1 MVTAIESIAHR
12 LYPLSMQLFF
22 RVFVKP
28 LWRLS
33 RIIVIS
39 LLTLYV
45 VFCVLLFVFQ
55 RSLLYFPT
63 SLPAVAEDFTEKL
76 PVEDIELTL
85 SVKHGSGSNAI
96 IYFGGNAEEVS
107 TGLAELASY
116 FPDYGLYLQHYRG
129 YGGSGGKPSENALHA
144 DARAV
149 FDLVQSRYENIVV
162 IGRSLGSGV
171 AIKLAA
177 ENPVDRLVLVTPYD
191 SILNLARRRYPFVPI
206 KMMLI
211 DEFQSVLYAP
221 AIKIP
226 VLVVTAQIDNLIP
239 RDHTNA
245 LLNEFAPGIAN
256 AITVPGTE
264 HNTISD
270 NSNYFLEIQKFLDTD

>member
-1 MVTAIESIAHR
+1 
-12 LYPLSMQLFF
+12 MQLLF
-22 RVFVKP
+22 RVFLKP

-33 RIIVIS
+33 RIIVTT

-63 SLPAVAEDFTEKL
+63 SLPAAAEDFTEIL
-76 PVEDIELTL
+76 SAGDIELTL
-85 SVKHGSGSNAI
+85 SVKRGSGSNAI

-107 TGLAELASY
+107 GGLAELASF
-116 FPDYGLYLQHYRG
+116 FPDYGIYLQHYRG
-129 YGGSGGKPSENALHA
+129 YGGSAGKPSEKALHA
-144 DARAV
+144 DAAAV
-149 FDLVQSRYENIVV
+149 FKLVQSRYENIAV

-177 ENPVDRLVLVTPYD
+177 ENQVNRLVLVSPYD
-191 SILNLARRRYPFVPI
+191 SVLSLARARYPFVPI

-221 AIKIP
+221 EVKVP
-226 VLVVTAQIDNLIP
+226 VLIIKAQSDNVVP
-239 RDHTNA
+239 HDHTEA
-245 LLNEFAPGIAN
+245 LLHEFAPGIAN
-256 AITVPGTE
+256 AITIPGTE
-264 HNTISD
+264 HNTISA
-270 NSNYFLEIQKFLDTD
+270 NSNYFLEIQKFLTAD

>member
-1 MVTAIESIAHR
+1 
-12 LYPLSMQLFF
+12 MQLFF

-63 SLPAVAEDFTEKL
+63 SLPVAAEEFTERL

-85 SVKHGSGSNAI
+85 SVKHGSGSDAI

-129 YGGSGGKPSENALHA
+129 YGGSEGKPSENALHA

-149 FDLVQSRYENIVV
+149 FDLVQSRYENIAV

-191 SILNLARRRYPFVPI
+191 SILHLARRRFPFVPI
-206 KMMLI
+206 KMLLI
-211 DEFQSVLYAP
+211 DKFQSVLYAP
-221 AIKIP
+221 DIKVP
-226 VLVVTAQIDNLIP
+226 VLVLTAQTDNLVP
-239 RDHTNA
+239 RDHTEA
-245 LLNEFAPGIAN
+245 LLNEFAPGIAI
-256 AITVPGTE
+256 AITIQGTG
-264 HNTISD
+264 HNTISN
-270 NSNYFLEIQKFLDTD
+270 NSDYYLEIQKFLSAE